1 MNTFKE
7 WLLESES
14 KKQKVCYMV
23 KLMDDCA
30 TKMQAIQKTL
40 DIKAGEIVKPDDFHS
55 TIRFMKTDKDTQ
67 PLIDWLNTQKLPAI
81 TAKIKS
87 FDRLNDA
94 FVAKLDSPEMHKWFD
109 KVNAWMI
116 EHNYPK
122 SDYDTFLPHISF
134 SYETDAAWET
144 PKFDKKEHTI
154 DLDFT
159 YHYITAKPDKDN
171 GPDYKEIW
179 GKKST

>member
-23 KLMDDCA
+23 NLIDHDSD
-30 TKMQAIQKTL
+30 KMKSMQKSFN
-40 DIKAGEIVKPDDFHS
+40 IKAGELVKPGEFHS

-67 PLIDWLNTQKLPAI
+67 PLIEWLNTQKLPVI

-94 FVAKLDSPEMHKWFD
+94 FVAKLESPEMHKWFD
-109 KVNAWMI
+109 KVNKWMV
-116 EHNYPK
+116 ENGYPK

-134 SYETDAAWET
+134 SYETDSAWET
-144 PKFDKKEHTI
+144 PKFDEKEHGI
-154 DLDFT
+154 DLEFN
-159 YHYITAKPDKDN
+159 YHYITAKPEQDN
-171 GPDYKEIW
+171 GPEYKKIW
-179 GKKST
+179 GKST